1 MKDDQTPRQPS
12 PARLLRPAEAAEQ
25 LGVTAKT
32 LERWRGAGDGPAYVR
47 CNSKT
52 IRYRSD
58 DLDAFVL
65 EHLRKN
71 TAE

>member
-1 MKDDQTPRQPS
+1 MKDDHTPPQSSPS
-12 PARLLRPAEAAEQ
+12 RLLRPAEAAER

-52 IRYRSD
+52 IRYRD
-58 DLDAFVL
+58 QDLEAFIL
-65 EHLRKN
+65 ERLRKN